1 LCKQILFLFLW
12 KLYERMKKLDNLDI
26 RKFYFN
32 KKLEDYQHEERLIKT
47 TLDASENI
55 SFWLEDKEQGAKLK
69 DIITNKDRIV
79 LLGNPGI
86 GKTKELENLFKSLW
100 NEKDK
105 TELVPFFLNIKIFK
119 NNNSFE
125 ELIKYDDWQNLDGIC
140 FIIDG
145 LDEIPDIESFLSA
158 LELFLERNDEKNI
171 KIIVSCRTNIYE
183 KFSVRIE
190 DSEYFYLQN
199 LTDKQIRRLL
209 STNFNVEISYQ
220 ELNKYRIF
228 LENPFNLN
236 LFGNFYK
243 ENGRFPNNI
252 SEAFELSISKEL
264 NLLNKEKFKKIE
276 LLDIVRI
283 EKVLQKTAITSE
295 LMQKNGINEKDLYS
309 LLGKDEKSLFEKI
322 SFIEKIPESASL
334 IFRHKNYQEF
344 LAAKYI
350 SELETDKI
358 IDFIK
363 INDLNKTVPSLL
375 NTISFLI
382 NMLKDNKLDYIKKW
396 LLHYEPEILFLI
408 EKEELDND
416 FQKEIFRKY
425 FNEVTVQ
432 KTFWIS
438 MDRRF
443 SLEKIAEFADID
455 YLLFVIKENEYHA
468 RIIKSAFD
476 VLNYCKPNIDN
487 LQKIKSVLNLY
498 IFSDNDDYL
507 IDALQTFGSLNFH
520 VGDKPLFLKI
530 CEHLKNN
537 ESKDVHYRILF
548 MFKDFDN
555 IDDYFEIFKISLNIE
570 CKMNGFERSNATWF
584 LEEIILKTKDPENF
598 LEYYKILF
606 NGYSNLKLND
616 FYNHEFEEKLKEKT
630 LNYVSENNE
639 IIIKIFD
646 LVFDTNQFFSISE
659 EYLFNLFIE
668 CNGTDSLF
676 KHIVENY
683 GITTNTISTLALTF
697 EESLIP
703 YIIQKLN
710 AGSLIFQD
718 GYNFEM
724 FRNRLSFSNRVLL
737 AEKFEKIL
745 VKNGYKFNEKTLTI
759 KERNKINKN
768 YQVFCNDN
776 FEILFNEEIII
787 DKVNKFFDEN
797 NIEQINFQKLQEIRT
812 QWYKNTGY
820 HNLQNSTFSLIQRTL
835 IKDKSLKKEEVVK
848 QASDIYTRLLLIRN
862 KLDNSNSG
870 IKLKIE
876 KKHINWIRK
885 ECTNYSLT
893 LDFQEIDLHSQS
905 AEEFEKFNILKVLLY
920 FDDKFSINYSQKFYL
935 NILQYCN
942 VTNLM
947 NNNCFDLIKNRINDL
962 NIFNKQIIEN
972 LNNDSLNLK
981 SLKVHIEYTIKNKL
995 SSVFSKIKEII
1006 LEKFESVFYEKL
1018 IEDFISVLPYTEKIE
1033 FSKSLIN
1040 TNLVYLQW
1048 KSINFLKTENLEKL
1062 FLIDFCKK
1070 YLDEENEIEYNSSA
1084 LDVLFKL
1091 NDDEFLEYFYKS
1103 ILQIEEHQFL
1113 KFIDIYGSTEKVC
1126 YTLDKNNFNLLKPI
1140 FFAIYRNEVKDSFAF
1155 QNAKQLFQSF
1165 IIQQSKNKNVFIEI
1179 KNILFDIKKNIFN
1192 KKSLFFYINLIID
1205 ECEQAYYNSISKP
1218 LNIFEAKVLI
1228 ENIENPIQ
1236 QKIEI
1241 VENHFNFK
1249 ENSTFKGNQFGGEN
1263 NTQTNNFN
1271 SYSTNSD
1278 VLKAEE
1284 ILKEF
1289 QQLKIENDDW
1299 KNIFIDGMKDLIDLK
1314 EADTEVQAQKPKTQL
1329 RRVHDAIVDFGKKT
1343 NDWKNLAVL
1352 PVEFHD
1358 KIPKLIELG
1367 NHLSKFLGF

>member
-1 LCKQILFLFLW
+1 
-12 KLYERMKKLDNLDI
+12 MKKLDNLDI

-32 KKLEDYQHEERLIKT
+32 KKLEEYQHEERLIKT
-47 TLDASENI
+47 NLDDSENI
-55 SFWLEDKEQGAKLK
+55 SFWLADKEQGAKLK
-69 DIITNKDRIV
+69 DIITNKDKVI

-100 NEKDK
+100 DEKDK
-105 TELVPFFLNIKIFK
+105 TELVPFFLNIKIFQ
-119 NNNSFE
+119 NNNSFQ
-125 ELIKYDDWQNLDGIC
+125 ELIKYDDWQNLDDIC

-199 LTDKQIRRLL
+199 LTDKQIKRLL
-209 STNFNVEISYQ
+209 SNNFNVEISYQ
-220 ELNKYRIF
+220 ELHKYRIF
-228 LENPFNLN
+228 LETPFNLN
-236 LFGNFYK
+236 LFGNFHK
-243 ENGRFPNNI
+243 ENDRFPTNI
-252 SEAFELSISKEL
+252 SEAFELSISQEL
-264 NLLNKEKFKKIE
+264 NLLNKEKFKKSDS
-276 LLDIVRI
+276 LDIIHV
-283 EKVLQKTAITSE
+283 EKVLQKTAVTCE
-295 LMQKNGINEKDLYS
+295 LMQKNGIDEKDLYS

-322 SFIEKIPESASL
+322 SFIEKNPESASF

-350 SELETDKI
+350 SNFNTNEILML
-358 IDFIK
+358 IK
-363 INDLNKTVPSLL
+363 INEINKTIPSLL

-382 NMLKDNKLDYIKKW
+382 NIIKGDKFNFIKNW
-396 LLHYEPEILFLI
+396 LLKYEPEVLFLVDKKI
-408 EKEELDND
+408 LDNKT
-416 FQKEIFRKY
+416 QKEIFRKY
-425 FNEVTVQ
+425 FNDVTVQ
-432 KTFWIS
+432 KTFWFG
-438 MDRRF
+438 MDRRY
-443 SLEKIAEFADID
+443 SIEKVAEFADID
-455 YLLFVIKENEYHA
+455 YLISVIKENQNQS
-468 RIIKSAFD
+468 RIVKSAFD
-476 VLNYCKPNIDN
+476 LINYSKPNSED
-487 LQKIKSVLNLY
+487 LEKIKNLLSLH
-498 IFSDNDDYL
+498 IFSINNYL
-507 IDALQTFGSLNFH
+507 IETLQTFGSLNFH
-520 VGDKPLFLKI
+520 LVDKPLFFKI

-570 CKMNGFERSNATWF
+570 CKINSFDRSSATWF
-584 LEEIILKTKDPENF
+584 LEEIILKTNDSENF

-606 NGYSNLKLND
+606 NENSNLKLDD

-639 IIIKIFD
+639 FIIKIFD
-646 LVFDTNQFFSISE
+646 IVFNTNQFFSMSE
-659 EYLFNLFIE
+659 EYLVNLFIE
-668 CNGTDSLF
+668 CNSKDSLF
-676 KHIVENY
+676 RHIIENY

-703 YIIQKLN
+703 FIAQKLN
-710 AGSLIFQD
+710 VGSLIFQD

-724 FRNRLSFSNRVLL
+724 FRNRLSFSNRILL

-787 DKVNKFFDEN
+787 DKINEFFNEN
-797 NIEQINFQKLQEIRT
+797 NIKEINFQKLQEIKT

-835 IKDKSLKKEEVVK
+835 IKDKSLRKEEVIK
-848 QASDIYTRLLLIRN
+848 QASDIYTRLSLIRN

-893 LDFQEIDLHSQS
+893 LDFQEIDLNSQS
-905 AEEFEKFNILKVLLY
+905 AEEFEKFNILKVILY
-920 FDDKFSINYSQKFYL
+920 FDDKFDINYSQKFYL
-935 NILQYCN
+935 NILQYSN

-947 NNNCFDLIKNRINDL
+947 NNNGFVLIKNRINDL

-981 SLKVHIEYTIKNKL
+981 SLKVHIEYAIKNKL

-1006 LEKFESVFYEKL
+1006 LEKFESIFYEKL
-1018 IEDFISVLPYTEKIE
+1018 IEDFISVLPYSEKIE

-1040 TNLVYLQW
+1040 TNLEYLQW

-1070 YLDEENEIEYNSSA
+1070 YLDEENKIEYNSSA

-1091 NDDEFLEYFYKS
+1091 NDEEFLEYFYKS
-1103 ILQIEEHQFL
+1103 ILQIEQHQFL
-1113 KFIDIYGSTEKVC
+1113 KFIDIYGATEKVC
-1126 YTLDKNNFNLLKPI
+1126 YTLGKNNFNLLKPI
-1140 FFAIYRNEVKDSFAF
+1140 FFAIYRTEVKDSFAF
-1155 QNAKQLFQSF
+1155 QNAKQL
-1165 IIQQSKNKNVFIEI
+1165 
-1179 KNILFDIKKNIFN
+1179 
-1192 KKSLFFYINLIID
+1192 
-1205 ECEQAYYNSISKP
+1205 
-1218 LNIFEAKVLI
+1218 
-1228 ENIENPIQ
+1228 
-1236 QKIEI
+1236 
-1241 VENHFNFK
+1241 
-1249 ENSTFKGNQFGGEN
+1249 
-1263 NTQTNNFN
+1263 
-1271 SYSTNSD
+1271 
-1278 VLKAEE
+1278 
-1284 ILKEF
+1284 
-1289 QQLKIENDDW
+1289 
-1299 KNIFIDGMKDLIDLK
+1299 
-1314 EADTEVQAQKPKTQL
+1314 
-1329 RRVHDAIVDFGKKT
+1329 
-1343 NDWKNLAVL
+1343 
-1352 PVEFHD
+1352 
-1358 KIPKLIELG
+1358 
-1367 NHLSKFLGF
+1367 